1 MPGVRSGAEMTAA
14 LWQRPA
20 HELAHLIAR
29 KEVSPLELTRLVL
42 ERIDRLQP
50 GLNAFITVCDDA
62 ALAAARQAEQA
73 VMDGATLGALH
84 GVPYAVKDLVN
95 TAGVRTTFG
104 SLVYE
109 HNVPSED
116 AVAAARMK
124 AAGGILLGKT
134 TTPEFG
140 HKAMTDAPLF
150 GRSCNPWNVSRS
162 CGGSSGGAAAAV
174 AAGLGPIGIATDGG
188 GSTRIPAACCG
199 LVGLKQTLGTVPH
212 SQVQDAFGNYTY
224 VTPLSRTVMDTALQ
238 LTAMAGAHPSDP
250 WSIGL
255 APQDFVG
262 AARPEGDL
270 KGRRILWSATLGN
283 TVVARDVRAAFEAV
297 LNRLAGLGAE
307 LVELTE
313 PVPQME
319 PIWRVINH
327 ASWRARFGEM
337 IREQGTRMS
346 PSLLRQVEVGAQ
358 WSAVDYQRAMF
369 ERTALFRR
377 VQSWLAANDV
387 LVTPT
392 LARTALPIEQ
402 DLFEPIEI
410 DGMLVGELRS
420 NLFPY
425 TLPFNIT
432 GHPAMTV
439 PCGFGADDLPIGLQ
453 IVGRMHDEAMLLRIG
468 ALYEAVA
475 RWTERWPDL

>member
-1 MPGVRSGAEMTAA
+1 MATE

-20 HELAHLIAR
+20 HELAGLIAS
-29 KEVSPLELTRLVL
+29 KAVSPVELTKVVL

-50 GLNAFITVCDDA
+50 TLNAFITVCHDA
-62 ALAAARQAEQA
+62 ALAAARRAEQA
-73 VMDGATLGALH
+73 VMDGKPLGALH
-84 GVPYAVKDLVN
+84 GMPYAVKDLVN

-109 HNVPSED
+109 HNVPDED

-124 AAGGILLGKT
+124 AAGAILLGKT

-140 HKAMTDAPLF
+140 HKSLTDAPLF
-150 GRSCNPWNVSRS
+150 GRSCNPWDTSRT

-238 LTAMAGAHPSDP
+238 LAALAGAHPSDP
-250 WSIGL
+250 WSMGL
-255 APQDFVG
+255 APQDFVA
-262 AARPEGDL
+262 AARPAGDL
-270 KGRRILWSATLGN
+270 KGRRVLWSLTLGN
-283 TVVARDVRAAFEAV
+283 TVVAGDVRAAFESA
-297 LNRLAGLGAE
+297 LRRFADLGAE
-307 LVELTE
+307 LVELTAA
-313 PVPQME
+313 VPKME

-327 ASWRARFGEM
+327 ASWRARFGEL
-337 IREQGTRMS
+337 IRDHGARMS

-377 VQSWLAANDV
+377 VQGWLEKHDV
-387 LVTPT
+387 LITPT

-402 DLFEPIEI
+402 DPFEPIEI
-410 DGMLVGELRS
+410 DGSVVGELRS

-439 PCGFGADDLPIGLQ
+439 PCGFGADGLPIGLQ
-453 IVGRMHDEAMLLRIG
+453 IVGRLHDEPSVLRVG
-468 ALYEAVA
+468 ALYEA
-475 RWTERWPDL
+475 TERWVERWPAL

>member
-1 MPGVRSGAEMTAA
+1 MATE

-20 HELAHLIAR
+20 HELAGLIAS
-29 KEVSPLELTRLVL
+29 KAVSPVDLTKVVL

-50 GLNAFITVCDDA
+50 TLNAFITVCHDA
-62 ALAAARQAEQA
+62 ALDAARQAEQA
-73 VMDGATLGALH
+73 VMDGKPLGPLH

-104 SLVYE
+104 SLLYE
-109 HNVPSED
+109 HNVPDED

-140 HKAMTDAPLF
+140 HKSLTDAPLF
-150 GRSCNPWNVSRS
+150 GRSCNPWDLSRS

-238 LTAMAGAHPSDP
+238 LATMAGADPSDP

-255 APQDFVG
+255 APQDFVA
-262 AARPEGDL
+262 AARVEGDL
-270 KGRRILWSATLGN
+270 RGRRILWSLTLGN
-283 TVVARDVRAAFEAV
+283 ATVAHDVRAAFEAA
-297 LNRLAGLGAE
+297 LRRFEALGAE
-307 LVELTE
+307 LVELNE
-313 PVPQME
+313 AVPAME

-327 ASWRARFGEM
+327 ASWRARFGAL
-337 IREQGTRMS
+337 IRDHGARMS

-377 VQSWLAANDV
+377 VQGWLDENEV
-387 LVTPT
+387 LLTPT
-392 LARTALPIEQ
+392 LARTALPLEQ
-402 DLFEPIEI
+402 DPFEPIEI
-410 DGMLVGELRS
+410 DGTVVGELRS

-439 PCGFGADDLPIGLQ
+439 PCGFGADGLPIGLQ
-453 IVGRMHDEAMLLRIG
+453 IVGRLHDEPTVLRIA
-468 ALYEAVA
+468 ALYEAA
-475 RWTERWPDL
+475 EGWTKRWPEL

>member
-1 MPGVRSGAEMTAA
+1 MTDA

-20 HELAHLIAR
+20 HELARLIAS
-29 KEVSPLELTRLVL
+29 KAVSPLELTQTVL
-42 ERIDRLQP
+42 ARIDRLQP
-50 GLNAFITVCDDA
+50 TLNAFITVCHDE
-62 ALAAARQAEQA
+62 ALAAARRAEQA
-73 VMDGATLGALH
+73 VIDGAPLGPLH

-104 SLVYE
+104 SRVFE
-109 HNVPSED
+109 HHVPTQD

-124 AAGGILLGKT
+124 AAGGILIGKT

-140 HKAMTDAPLF
+140 HKALTDAPLF
-150 GRSCNPWNVSRS
+150 GRSCNPWDVSRT
-162 CGGSSGGAAAAV
+162 CGGSSGGASAAV

-238 LTAMAGAHPSDP
+238 LAVMAGAHSSDP

-255 APQDFVG
+255 AAQDFVA

-270 KGRRILWSATLGN
+270 KGRRVLWSLTLGN
-283 TVVARDVRAAFEAV
+283 TVVATRRARCVRGGARRFAE
-297 LNRLAGLGAE
+297 LGAE

-313 PVPQME
+313 ALPQME
-319 PIWRVINH
+319 PVWRVINH
-327 ASWRARFGEM
+327 ASWRARFGEL
-337 IREQGTRMS
+337 IRDARRAHVAVAAAPGRGGRAVERRGLPAGDVRAHGAVS
-346 PSLLRQVEVGAQ
+346 P
-358 WSAVDYQRAMF
+358 RAG
-369 ERTALFRR
+369 
-377 VQSWLAANDV
+377 LARESNDV

-402 DLFEPIEI
+402 DPFEPIEI
-410 DGMLVGELRS
+410 DGVEVGELRCE
-420 NLFPY
+420 P
-425 TLPFNIT
+425 LPVHAALQHHRPP
-432 GHPAMTV
+432 GDDRALRLRRRRPARR
-439 PCGFGADDLPIGLQ
+439 PADRRPAARRADGAARRCAVRGD
-453 IVGRMHDEAMLLRIG
+453 RAM
-468 ALYEAVA
+468 
-475 RWTERWPDL
+475 D

>member
-1 MPGVRSGAEMTAA
+1 MATE

-20 HELAHLIAR
+20 HELAGLIAS
-29 KEVSPLELTRLVL
+29 KAVSPVDLTKVVL

-50 GLNAFITVCDDA
+50 TLNAFITVCHDA
-62 ALAAARQAEQA
+62 ALDAARQAEQA
-73 VMDGATLGALH
+73 VMDGKPLGPLH

-104 SLVYE
+104 SLLYE
-109 HNVPSED
+109 HNVPDED

-140 HKAMTDAPLF
+140 HKSLTDAPLF
-150 GRSCNPWNVSRS
+150 GRSCNPWDLSRS

-238 LTAMAGAHPSDP
+238 LATMAGADPSDP

-255 APQDFVG
+255 APQDFVA
-262 AARPEGDL
+262 AARVEGDL
-270 KGRRILWSATLGN
+270 RGRRILWSLTLGN
-283 TVVARDVRAAFEAV
+283 ATVAHDVRAAFEAA
-297 LNRLAGLGAE
+297 LRRFEALGAE
-307 LVELTE
+307 LVELNE
-313 PVPQME
+313 AVPAME

-327 ASWRARFGEM
+327 ASWRARFGAL
-337 IREQGTRMS
+337 IRDHGARMS

-377 VQSWLAANDV
+377 VQGWLDENEV
-387 LVTPT
+387 LLTPT
-392 LARTALPIEQ
+392 LARTALPLEQ
-402 DLFEPIEI
+402 DPFEPIEI
-410 DGMLVGELRS
+410 DGTVVGELRS

-432 GHPAMTV
+432 GHPAMAV
-439 PCGFGADDLPIGLQ
+439 PCGFGRDGLPIGLQ
-453 IVGRMHDEAMLLRIG
+453 IVGRLHDEPTVLRIA
-468 ALYEAVA
+468 ALYEAA
-475 RWTERWPDL
+475 EGWTKRWPEL

>member
-1 MPGVRSGAEMTAA
+1 MSAA
-14 LWQRPA
+14 LWQQPA
-20 HELAHLIAR
+20 HALARLVATR
-29 KEVSPLELTRLVL
+29 QVSPVELTKGVL

-50 GLNAFITVCDDA
+50 TLNAFITVCHDA
-62 ALAAARQAEQA
+62 ALDAARRAEQA
-73 VMDGATLGALH
+73 VMDGERLGLLH

-109 HNVPSED
+109 HNVPDED

-140 HKAMTDAPLF
+140 HKSLTDAPLF
-150 GRSCNPWNVSRS
+150 GRSCNPWDRSRS

-174 AAGLGPIGIATDGG
+174 AAGLGPLGIATDGG

-238 LTAMAGAHPSDP
+238 LAAMAGADPSDP

-255 APQDFVG
+255 APQDFAA
-262 AARPEGDL
+262 AARAEGDL
-270 KGRRILWSATLGN
+270 EGRRILWSLTLGN
-283 TVVARDVRAAFEAV
+283 TAVARDVRTAFEAA
-297 LNRLAGLGAE
+297 LRRFAELGAE
-307 LVELTE
+307 LVELSE
-313 PVPQME
+313 AVPQME

-327 ASWRARFGEM
+327 ASWRARFGAL
-337 IREQGTRMS
+337 IRDHGARMS

-377 VQSWLAANDV
+377 VQGWLEKNDV
-387 LVTPT
+387 LLTPT
-392 LARTALPIEQ
+392 LARTALPVEQ
-402 DLFEPIEI
+402 DPFEPIEI
-410 DGMLVGELRS
+410 DGTVVGELRG

-439 PCGFGADDLPIGLQ
+439 PCGFGADGLPIGLQ
-453 IVGRMHDEAMLLRIG
+453 IVGRLHDEPTLLRIG
-468 ALYEAVA
+468 ALYEASEG
-475 RWTERWPDL
+475 WTERWPEL

>member
-1 MPGVRSGAEMTAA
+1 MTPE
-14 LWQRPA
+14 LWRLPA
-20 HELAHLIAR
+20 HGLARLIAT
-29 KEVSPLELTRLVL
+29 KEISPLELTRAIL
-42 ERIDRLQP
+42 ERVDRLQP
-50 GLNAFITVCDDA
+50 TLNAFITVCHDA
-62 ALAAARQAEQA
+62 ALAAARRAEQA
-73 VMDGATLGALH
+73 VMDGERLGPLH

-109 HNVPSED
+109 HNVPAED
-116 AVAAARMK
+116 AVAAARMR
-124 AAGGILLGKT
+124 AAGGILVGKT

-140 HKAMTDAPLF
+140 HKSLTDAPLF
-150 GRSCNPWNVSRS
+150 GRSCNPWDVSRT

-174 AAGLGPIGIATDGG
+174 ASGLGPIGIATDGG

-224 VTPLSRTVMDTALQ
+224 VTPLSRTVLDTALQ
-238 LTAMAGAHPSDP
+238 LQAMAGAHASDP

-255 APQDFVG
+255 AGQDFVA
-262 AARPEGDL
+262 AARAEGDL
-270 KGRRILWSATLGN
+270 KGRRILWSLTLGN
-283 TVVARDVRAAFEAV
+283 TVVARDVRAAFERALRRFV
-297 LNRLAGLGAE
+297 ELGAE
-307 LVELTE
+307 LVELTD
-313 PVPQME
+313 PVPKME

-327 ASWRARFGEM
+327 ASWRARFSEL
-337 IREQGTRMS
+337 IRDHGARMS

-369 ERTALFRR
+369 ERTTVFRR
-377 VQSWLAANDV
+377 VQGWLEPNDV

-392 LARTALPIEQ
+392 LARTALAVDQ
-402 DLFEPIEI
+402 DPFEPIEI
-410 DGMLVGELRS
+410 DGEAVGELRS

-439 PCGFGADDLPIGLQ
+439 PCGFGADGLPVGLQ
-453 IVGRMHDEAMLLRIG
+453 IVGRMHDEPTVLRVG
-468 ALYEAVA
+468 ALYEATE

>member
-1 MPGVRSGAEMTAA
+1 MTAA

-20 HELAHLIAR
+20 HELARLVAT
-29 KEVSPLELTRLVL
+29 KKVSPLELTKLML

-50 GLNAFITVCDDA
+50 TLNAFITVCHDA
-62 ALAAARQAEQA
+62 ALATARQAEQA
-73 VMDGATLGALH
+73 VMDGEALGALH

-109 HNVPSED
+109 HNVPEED

-140 HKAMTDAPLF
+140 HKSLTDAPLF
-150 GRSCNPWNVSRS
+150 GRSCNPWDLSRT

-224 VTPLSRTVMDTALQ
+224 VTPLSRTVLDTALQ
-238 LTAMAGAHPSDP
+238 LAVLAGAHPSDP

-255 APQDFVG
+255 APQDFVA

-270 KGRRILWSATLGN
+270 KGRRVLWSLTLGN
-283 TVVARDVRAAFEAV
+283 PVVARDVRAAFEAA
-297 LNRLAGLGAE
+297 LRRFAELGAE

-313 PVPQME
+313 TVPKME

-327 ASWRARFGEM
+327 ASWRARFGEL
-337 IREQGTRMS
+337 IRDHGARMS

-377 VQSWLAANDV
+377 VQGWLERNDV

-402 DLFEPIEI
+402 DPFEPIEI
-410 DGMLVGELRS
+410 DGAVVGELRG

-439 PCGFGADDLPIGLQ
+439 PCGFGADGLPVGLQ
-453 IVGRMHDEAMLLRIG
+453 IVGRLHDEPSVLRVG
-468 ALYEAVA
+468 ALYEA
-475 RWTERWPDL
+475 TERWIERWPAL

>member
-1 MPGVRSGAEMTAA
+1 MASE
-14 LWQRPA
+14 LWQCPA
-20 HELAHLIAR
+20 HELAR
-29 KEVSPLELTRLVL
+29 RVSTKEISPLELTRAILG
-42 ERIDRLQP
+42 RIDRLQP
-50 GLNAFITVCDDA
+50 TLNAFITVCHDS
-62 ALAAARQAEQA
+62 ALAAARQAERA
-73 VMDGATLGALH
+73 VMGGERLGPLH

-109 HNVPSED
+109 NNVPAED

-124 AAGGILLGKT
+124 TAGGILLGKT

-140 HKAMTDAPLF
+140 HKSLTDAPLF
-150 GRSCNPWNVSRS
+150 GRSCNPWDLSRT

-238 LTAMAGAHPSDP
+238 LAAMAGAHPSDP

-255 APQDFVG
+255 VPQDFNA
-262 AARPEGDL
+262 AARAEGDL
-270 KGRRILWSATLGN
+270 KGRRILWSLTLGN
-283 TVVARDVRAAFEAV
+283 TVVAGDVRAAFEEALRRFV
-297 LNRLAGLGAE
+297 ELGAE

-313 PVPQME
+313 PVPTME

-327 ASWRARFGEM
+327 ASWRARFGAL
-337 IREQGTRMS
+337 IRDHGARMS

-369 ERTALFRR
+369 DRTAVFRR
-377 VQSWLAANDV
+377 VQGWLEQNDV

-392 LARTALPIEQ
+392 LARTALPVDQ
-402 DLFEPIEI
+402 DPFEPIEI
-410 DGMLVGELRS
+410 DGTVVGELRG

-432 GHPAMTV
+432 GHPAMSL
-439 PCGFGADDLPIGLQ
+439 PCGFGADGLPIGLQ
-453 IVGRMHDEAMLLRIG
+453 IVGRMHDEPTVLRVG
-468 ALYEAVA
+468 ALYEATE

>member
-1 MPGVRSGAEMTAA
+1 MTTG

-20 HELAHLIAR
+20 QELAHLIAT
-29 KEVSPLELTRLVL
+29 KQVSPLELTKIIL
-42 ERIDRLQP
+42 ERVDLLQP
-50 GLNAFITVCDDA
+50 ALNPFITVCHDT
-62 ALAAARQAEQA
+62 ALAAAREAEQR
-73 VMDGATLGALH
+73 VLRGEPLGPLH

-104 SLVYE
+104 SLLYE
-109 HNVPSED
+109 HNVPTED
-116 AVAAARMK
+116 AAAAARMK
-124 AAGGILLGKT
+124 AAGGILIGKT

-140 HKAMTDAPLF
+140 HKSLTDAPLF
-150 GRSCNPWNVSRS
+150 GRSCNPWDVSRT

-238 LTAMAGAHPSDP
+238 LSAMAGAHPSDP

-255 APQDFVG
+255 ARQDFVA
-262 AARPEGDL
+262 AARAEGDL
-270 KGRRILWSATLGN
+270 KSRRILWSLTLGN
-283 TVVARDVRAAFEAV
+283 TVVARDVRTAFEAA
-297 LNRLAGLGAE
+297 LRRFAELGAT

-313 PVPQME
+313 PVPKME

-327 ASWRARFGEM
+327 ASWRARFSEL
-337 IREQGTRMS
+337 IRDHGARMS
-346 PSLLRQVEVGAQ
+346 PSLLRQVEIGAQ

-369 ERTALFRR
+369 ERTVVFRR
-377 VQSWLAANDV
+377 VQGWLGENDV

-402 DLFEPIEI
+402 EPFEPIEI
-410 DGMLVGELRS
+410 DGAVIGELRS

-439 PCGFGADDLPIGLQ
+439 PCGFGADGLPIGVQ
-453 IVGRMHDEAMLLRIG
+453 IVGRLHDEPTVLRVG
-468 ALYEAVA
+468 ALYEA
-475 RWTERWPDL
+475 TESWVGRWPKL

>member
-1 MPGVRSGAEMTAA
+1 MAAA
-14 LWQRPA
+14 LWQQPA
-20 HELAHLIAR
+20 HALARLIAC
-29 KEVSPLELTRLVL
+29 KEVSPLELTKLVL

-50 GLNAFITVCDDA
+50 SLNAFITVCHDA

-104 SLVYE
+104 SLIYE
-109 HNVPSED
+109 HNVPTED

-140 HKAMTDAPLF
+140 HKSLTDAPLF
-150 GRSCNPWNVSRS
+150 GRSCNPWDTART

-262 AARPEGDL
+262 AARP
-270 KGRRILWSATLGN
+270 
-283 TVVARDVRAAFEAV
+283 
-297 LNRLAGLGAE
+297 RLA
-307 LVELTE
+307 T
-313 PVPQME
+313 
-319 PIWRVINH
+319 R
-327 ASWRARFGEM
+327 SWRATCAPRSRPRS
-337 IREQGTRMS
+337 IAS
-346 PSLLRQVEVGAQ
+346 PG
-358 WSAVDYQRAMF
+358 SAP
-369 ERTALFRR
+369 
-377 VQSWLAANDV
+377 S
-387 LVTPT
+387 
-392 LARTALPIEQ
+392 
-402 DLFEPIEI
+402 
-410 DGMLVGELRS
+410 S
-420 NLFPY
+420 SS
-425 TLPFNIT
+425 
-432 GHPAMTV
+432 
-439 PCGFGADDLPIGLQ
+439 
-453 IVGRMHDEAMLLRIG
+453 
-468 ALYEAVA
+468 
-475 RWTERWPDL
+475 

>member
-1 MPGVRSGAEMTAA
+1 MATE

-20 HELAHLIAR
+20 HELAGLIAS
-29 KEVSPLELTRLVL
+29 KAVSPVDLTKVVL

-50 GLNAFITVCDDA
+50 TLNAFITVCHDA
-62 ALAAARQAEQA
+62 ALDAARQAEQA
-73 VMDGATLGALH
+73 VMDGKPLGPLH

-104 SLVYE
+104 SLLYE
-109 HNVPSED
+109 HNVPDED

-140 HKAMTDAPLF
+140 HKSLTDAPLF
-150 GRSCNPWNVSRS
+150 GRSCNPWDLSRS

-238 LTAMAGAHPSDP
+238 LATMAGADPSDP

-255 APQDFVG
+255 APQDFVA
-262 AARPEGDL
+262 AARVEGDL
-270 KGRRILWSATLGN
+270 RGRRILWSLTLGN
-283 TVVARDVRAAFEAV
+283 ATVAHDVRAAFEAA
-297 LNRLAGLGAE
+297 LRRFEALGAE
-307 LVELTE
+307 LVELNE
-313 PVPQME
+313 AVPAME

-327 ASWRARFGEM
+327 ASWRARFGAL
-337 IREQGTRMS
+337 IRDHGARMS

-377 VQSWLAANDV
+377 VQGWLDENEV
-387 LVTPT
+387 LLTPT
-392 LARTALPIEQ
+392 LARTALPLEQ
-402 DLFEPIEI
+402 DPFEPIEI
-410 DGMLVGELRS
+410 DGTVVGELRS

-439 PCGFGADDLPIGLQ
+439 PCGFGRDGLPIGLQ
-453 IVGRMHDEAMLLRIG
+453 IVGRLHDEPTVLRIA
-468 ALYEAVA
+468 ALYEAA
-475 RWTERWPDL
+475 EGWTKRWPEL

>member
-1 MPGVRSGAEMTAA
+1 MTVA
-14 LWQRPA
+14 LWQQPA
-20 HELAHLIAR
+20 HALARLIAR
-29 KEVSPLELTRLVL
+29 KEVSPVELTRAVL

-50 GLNAFITVCDDA
+50 TLNAFITVCHEPALDA
-62 ALAAARQAEQA
+62 ARRAEQA
-73 VMDGATLGALH
+73 VTDGAALGPLH

-104 SLVYE
+104 SLLYE
-109 HNVPSED
+109 HNVPEAD

-140 HKAMTDAPLF
+140 HKSLTDAPLF
-150 GRSCNPWNVSRS
+150 GRSCNPWDVSRS

-224 VTPLSRTVMDTALQ
+224 VTPLSRTVMDSALQ
-238 LTAMAGAHPSDP
+238 LAAMAGAHPSDP

-255 APQDFVG
+255 ASQDFVS
-262 AARPEGDL
+262 AARAEGDL
-270 KGRRILWSATLGN
+270 KGRRILWSLTLGN
-283 TVVARDVRAAFEAV
+283 AVVARDVRAAFEAA
-297 LNRLAGLGAE
+297 LRRFAELGAE
-307 LVELTE
+307 LVELAE
-313 PVPQME
+313 PVPKME

-327 ASWRARFGEM
+327 ASWRARFGEL
-337 IREQGTRMS
+337 IRDHGARMS
-346 PSLLRQVEVGAQ
+346 PSLMRQVEVGAQ

-369 ERTALFRR
+369 ERTVLFRR
-377 VQSWLAANDV
+377 VQRWLEKNDV

-392 LARTALPIEQ
+392 LARTALPLEQ
-402 DLFEPIEI
+402 DPFEPIEI
-410 DGMLVGELRS
+410 DGAVVGELRS

-432 GHPAMTV
+432 GHPAMSV
-439 PCGFGADDLPIGLQ
+439 PCGFGTDGLPVGLQ
-453 IVGRMHDEAMLLRIG
+453 IVGRLHDEPTVLRVG
-468 ALYEAVA
+468 ALYEA
-475 RWTERWPDL
+475 TERWRERWPAL

>member
-1 MPGVRSGAEMTAA
+1 MTAA

-20 HELAHLIAR
+20 HELARLVAT
-29 KEVSPLELTRLVL
+29 KEVSPIELTQAVL

-50 GLNAFITVCDDA
+50 TLNAFITVCHEG

-73 VMDGATLGALH
+73 VMDGAPLGLLH

-109 HNVPSED
+109 HNVPAED

-140 HKAMTDAPLF
+140 HKALTDAPLF
-150 GRSCNPWNVSRS
+150 GRSGNPWDLSRS
-162 CGGSSGGAAAAV
+162 CGGSSGGASAAV

-255 APQDFVG
+255 AAQDFVT
-262 AARPEGDL
+262 AARPESDL
-270 KGRRILWSATLGN
+270 KGRRILWSLTLGN
-283 TVVARDVRAAFEAV
+283 TVVARDVRAAFEAA
-297 LNRLAGLGAE
+297 LGRFAELGAE

-313 PVPQME
+313 AVPKME

-327 ASWRARFGEM
+327 ASWRARFGEL
-337 IREQGTRMS
+337 IRDHGARMS
-346 PSLLRQVEVGAQ
+346 PSLLRQLEVGAQ

-377 VQSWLAANDV
+377 VQGWFEANDV

-392 LARTALPIEQ
+392 LARTALAIDQ

-410 DGMLVGELRS
+410 DGVAVGELRS
-420 NLFPY
+420 KLFPY

-439 PCGFGADDLPIGLQ
+439 PCGFGTDGLPIGLQ
-453 IVGRMHDEAMLLRIG
+453 IVGRLHDEAMLLRVG
-468 ALYEAVA
+468 ALYEASERWTA
-475 RWTERWPDL
+475 RWPAL

>member
-1 MPGVRSGAEMTAA
+1 MSAA
-14 LWQRPA
+14 MWQRPA
-20 HELAHLIAR
+20 HELARLIAA
-29 KEVSPLELTRLVL
+29 KQVSPLELTKGVL

-50 GLNAFITVCDDA
+50 TLNAFITVCHDA

-73 VMDGATLGALH
+73 VMNGAALGLLH

-109 HNVPSED
+109 HNVPAED

-140 HKAMTDAPLF
+140 HKALTDAPLF
-150 GRSCNPWNVSRS
+150 GRSCNPWDLSRT
-162 CGGSSGGAAAAV
+162 CGGSSGGASAAV
-174 AAGLGPIGIATDGG
+174 AAGLGPVGIATDGG

-238 LTAMAGAHPSDP
+238 LTAMAGAHASDP

-255 APQDFVG
+255 AAQDFVA
-262 AARPEGDL
+262 AARPQGDL
-270 KGRRILWSATLGN
+270 KGRRILWSLTLGN
-283 TVVARDVRAAFEAV
+283 TVVAREVRAAFEVA
-297 LNRLAGLGAE
+297 LGRFAELGAE

-313 PVPQME
+313 AVPKME

-327 ASWRARFGEM
+327 ASWRARFGDM
-337 IREQGTRMS
+337 IREHGPRMS
-346 PSLLRQVEVGAQ
+346 PSLLRQLEVGAQ

-369 ERTALFRR
+369 ERTMLFRR
-377 VQSWLAANDV
+377 VQGWLEANDV

-392 LARTALPIEQ
+392 LARTALSIDQ

-410 DGMLVGELRS
+410 DGESVGELRG

-439 PCGFGADDLPIGLQ
+439 PCGFGSDGLPIGLQ
-453 IVGRMHDEAMLLRIG
+453 IVGRLHDEPTVLRVG
-468 ALYEAVA
+468 ALYEASERWIA
-475 RWTERWPDL
+475 RWPAL

>member
-1 MPGVRSGAEMTAA
+1 MSDA
-14 LWQRPA
+14 LWRRSA
-20 HELAHLIAR
+20 HDLARLIAT
-29 KEVSPLELTRLVL
+29 KAVSPLEVTQTAL
-42 ERIDRLQP
+42 ERVDRLQP
-50 GLNAFITVCDDA
+50 TLNAFITVCHDA
-62 ALAAARQAEQA
+62 ALAAARRAEQA
-73 VMDGATLGALH
+73 VIDGAPLGPLH

-104 SLVYE
+104 SRVFE
-109 HNVPSED
+109 HNVPTED
-116 AVAAARMK
+116 AVAAARLK
-124 AAGGILLGKT
+124 AAGGILIGKT

-140 HKAMTDAPLF
+140 HKALTDAPLF
-150 GRSCNPWNVSRS
+150 GRSCNPWDVSRT
-162 CGGSSGGAAAAV
+162 CGGSSGGASAAV

-238 LTAMAGAHPSDP
+238 LSTMAGAHPSDP

-255 APQDFVG
+255 AAQDFIA

-270 KGRRILWSATLGN
+270 KGRRLLWSLTLGN
-283 TVVARDVRAAFEAV
+283 TVVAKDVRVAFEAA
-297 LNRLAGLGAE
+297 LARFAGLGAE
-307 LVELTE
+307 LIELKE
-313 PVPQME
+313 ALPQME
-319 PIWRVINH
+319 PVWRVINH
-327 ASWRARFGEM
+327 ASWRARFGDM
-337 IREQGTRMS
+337 IRAHGARMS

-358 WSAVDYQRAMF
+358 WSAEDYQRAMF
-369 ERTALFRR
+369 ERTTLFRR
-377 VQSWLAANDV
+377 VQGWLESNDV

-392 LARTALPIEQ
+392 LARTALPIGQ

-410 DGMLVGELRS
+410 DGVEVGELRA

-432 GHPAMTV
+432 GHPAMTL
-439 PCGFGADDLPIGLQ
+439 PCGFGADGLPVGLQ
-453 IVGRMHDEAMLLRIG
+453 IVGRLHDEPTVLRIG
-468 ALYEAVA
+468 ALYEAA
-475 RWTERWPDL
+475 ERWTECWPDLT

>member
-1 MPGVRSGAEMTAA
+1 MTPELWRLPAQA
-14 LWQRPA
+14 LAR
-20 HELAHLIAR
+20 LIAR
-29 KEVSPLELTRLVL
+29 KEVSPLELTRAIL

-50 GLNAFITVCDDA
+50 TLNAFITVCHDS
-62 ALAAARQAEQA
+62 ALAAARQAERA
-73 VMDGATLGALH
+73 VMGGERLGPLH

-109 HNVPSED
+109 NNVPAED

-124 AAGGILLGKT
+124 TAGGILLGKT

-140 HKAMTDAPLF
+140 HKSLTDAPLF
-150 GRSCNPWNVSRS
+150 GRSCNPWDLSRT

-238 LTAMAGAHPSDP
+238 LAAMAGAHPSDP

-255 APQDFVG
+255 LPQDFIA
-262 AARPEGDL
+262 AARAEGDL
-270 KGRRILWSATLGN
+270 KGRRILWSLTLGN
-283 TVVARDVRAAFEAV
+283 TVVAGDVRAAFEAALRRFV
-297 LNRLAGLGAE
+297 ELGAE

-313 PVPQME
+313 PVPTME

-327 ASWRARFGEM
+327 ASWRARFGAL
-337 IREQGTRMS
+337 IRDHGARMS

-369 ERTALFRR
+369 DRTAVFRR
-377 VQSWLAANDV
+377 VQGWLEQNDV

-392 LARTALPIEQ
+392 LARTALPVDQ
-402 DLFEPIEI
+402 DPFEPIEI
-410 DGMLVGELRS
+410 DGTVVGELRG

-432 GHPAMTV
+432 GHPAMSL
-439 PCGFGADDLPIGLQ
+439 PCGFGADGLPIGLQ
-453 IVGRMHDEAMLLRIG
+453 IVGRMHDEPTVLRVG
-468 ALYEAVA
+468 ALYEATE

>member
-1 MPGVRSGAEMTAA
+1 MTPEPWR
-14 LWQRPA
+14 LPA
-20 HELAHLIAR
+20 HALARLIAT
-29 KEVSPLELTRLVL
+29 KEISPLELTRTIL

-50 GLNAFITVCDDA
+50 TLNAFITVCHDS
-62 ALAAARQAEQA
+62 ALAAARKAEQA
-73 VMDGATLGALH
+73 VMDGERLGPLH

-109 HNVPSED
+109 HNVPAED
-116 AVAAARMK
+116 AVAAARMR
-124 AAGGILLGKT
+124 AAGGILVGKT

-140 HKAMTDAPLF
+140 HKSLTDAPLF
-150 GRSCNPWNVSRS
+150 GRSCNPWDISRT

-174 AAGLGPIGIATDGG
+174 ASGLGPIGIATDGG

-238 LTAMAGAHPSDP
+238 LAAMAGGHPSDP

-255 APQDFVG
+255 MPQDFVA

-270 KGRRILWSATLGN
+270 KGRRILWSLTLGN
-283 TVVARDVRAAFEAV
+283 TVVARDVRASFEAA
-297 LNRLAGLGAE
+297 LRRFAELGAE

-313 PVPQME
+313 PVPKME

-327 ASWRARFGEM
+327 ASWRARFGAL
-337 IREQGTRMS
+337 IRDHGARMS

-369 ERTALFRR
+369 ERTAVFRR
-377 VQSWLAANDV
+377 VQGWLEPNDV

-392 LARTALPIEQ
+392 LARTALPVDQ
-402 DLFEPIEI
+402 DPFDPIEI
-410 DGMLVGELRS
+410 DGEVVGELRS

-432 GHPAMTV
+432 GHPAMSL
-439 PCGFGADDLPIGLQ
+439 PCGFGADGLPIGLQ
-453 IVGRMHDEAMLLRIG
+453 IVGRMHDEPTLLRVG
-468 ALYEAVA
+468 ALYEATE

>member
-1 MPGVRSGAEMTAA
+1 MTDA

-20 HELAHLIAR
+20 HDIARLVAR
-29 KEVSPLELTRLVL
+29 KEVSPVALTKTVL
-42 ERIDRLQP
+42 ERIDQLQP
-50 GLNAFITVCDDA
+50 TLNAFITVCHEQ
-62 ALAAARQAEQA
+62 ALASARQAEQA
-73 VMDGATLGALH
+73 VMDGAALGPLH

-109 HNVPSED
+109 RNVPAED

-140 HKAMTDAPLF
+140 HKALTDAPLF
-150 GRSCNPWNVSRS
+150 GRSCNPWDLSRS
-162 CGGSSGGAAAAV
+162 CGGSSGGASAAV

-238 LTAMAGAHPSDP
+238 LTAMAGAHASDP

-255 APQDFVG
+255 APQDFVA

-270 KGRRILWSATLGN
+270 KGRRILWSLTLGN
-283 TVVARDVRAAFEAV
+283 TVVAKDVRAAFEAALV
-297 LNRLAGLGAE
+297 RLAELGAE

-313 PVPQME
+313 AVPKME

-327 ASWRARFGEM
+327 ASWRARFGEL
-337 IREQGTRMS
+337 IRDQGARMS

-377 VQSWLAANDV
+377 VQGWLEANDV

-392 LARTALPIEQ
+392 LARTALAIDQ
-402 DLFEPIEI
+402 DLFAPIEI
-410 DGMLVGELRS
+410 DGVVVGELRS

-439 PCGFGADDLPIGLQ
+439 PCGFGTDGLPIGLQ
-453 IVGRMHDEAMLLRIG
+453 IVGGLHDEAMLLRVG
-468 ALYEAVA
+468 ALYEASERWTA
-475 RWTERWPDL
+475 RWPAL

>member
-1 MPGVRSGAEMTAA
+1 MTTD
-14 LWQRPA
+14 LWKRPA
-20 HELAHLIAR
+20 HELARLVAA
-29 KEVSPLELTRLVL
+29 KQVSPVELTKAVL

-50 GLNAFITVCDDA
+50 TLNAFITVCHDT
-62 ALAAARQAEQA
+62 ALAAARQAEER
-73 VMDGATLGALH
+73 VMDGAPLGVLH

-109 HNVPSED
+109 HNVPAED

-140 HKAMTDAPLF
+140 HKALTDAPLF
-150 GRSCNPWNVSRS
+150 GRSGNPWDLSRT
-162 CGGSSGGAAAAV
+162 CGGSSGGASAAV

-238 LTAMAGAHPSDP
+238 LTAMAGAHASDP

-255 APQDFVG
+255 RQQDFVA
-262 AARPEGDL
+262 AARPVGDL
-270 KGRRILWSATLGN
+270 KGRRILWSPTLGN
-283 TVVARDVRAAFEAV
+283 TVVARDVRAAFEAA
-297 LNRLAGLGAE
+297 LRRLAELGAE

-313 PVPQME
+313 AVPKME

-327 ASWRARFGEM
+327 ASWRARFGDM
-337 IREQGTRMS
+337 IREHGPRMS

-377 VQSWLAANDV
+377 LQGWLEANDV

-392 LARTALPIEQ
+392 LARTALSIDQ

-410 DGMLVGELRS
+410 DGATVGELRS

-439 PCGFGADDLPIGLQ
+439 PCGFGADGLPIGLQ
-453 IVGRMHDEAMLLRIG
+453 IVGRLHDEATLLQVG
-468 ALYEAVA
+468 ALYEASE
-475 RWTERWPDL
+475 RWTERWPAL

>member
-1 MPGVRSGAEMTAA
+1 MTAA

-20 HELAHLIAR
+20 HELARLVAT
-29 KEVSPLELTRLVL
+29 KEVSPLELTKSVL

-50 GLNAFITVCDDA
+50 TLNAFITVCHEG

-73 VMDGATLGALH
+73 VINGAALGPLH

-109 HNVPSED
+109 HNVPAED

-140 HKAMTDAPLF
+140 HKALTDAPLF
-150 GRSCNPWNVSRS
+150 GRSCNPWDVSRT
-162 CGGSSGGAAAAV
+162 CGGSSGGASAAV

-238 LTAMAGAHPSDP
+238 LTAMAGAHSSDP

-255 APQDFVG
+255 APQDFLA

-270 KGRRILWSATLGN
+270 KGRRILWSLTLGN
-283 TVVARDVRAAFEAV
+283 TVVARDVRAAFEAA
-297 LNRLAGLGAE
+297 LGRFAELGAE

-313 PVPQME
+313 AVPKME

-327 ASWRARFGEM
+327 ASWRARFGEL
-337 IREQGTRMS
+337 IREHGARMS

-377 VQSWLAANDV
+377 VQGWLEANDA

-392 LARTALPIEQ
+392 LARTALAIDQ

-410 DGMLVGELRS
+410 DGVAVGELRS

-439 PCGFGADDLPIGLQ
+439 PCGFGTDGLPIGLQ
-453 IVGRMHDEAMLLRIG
+453 IVGRLHDEATLLRVG
-468 ALYEAVA
+468 ALYEASERWTA
-475 RWTERWPDL
+475 RWPAL

>member
-1 MPGVRSGAEMTAA
+1 MATE

-20 HELAHLIAR
+20 HELAR
-29 KEVSPLELTRLVL
+29 RVSTKEISPLELTRAVL

-50 GLNAFITVCDDA
+50 TLNAFITVCHDS
-62 ALAAARQAEQA
+62 ALAAARQAERA
-73 VMDGATLGALH
+73 VMGGERLGPLH

-109 HNVPSED
+109 NNVPTED

-124 AAGGILLGKT
+124 TAGGILLGKT

-140 HKAMTDAPLF
+140 HKSLTDAPLF
-150 GRSCNPWNVSRS
+150 GRSCNPWDLSRT

-224 VTPLSRTVMDTALQ
+224 VTPLSRTVMDSALQ
-238 LTAMAGAHPSDP
+238 LATMAGTHPSDP

-255 APQDFVG
+255 VPQDFIA
-262 AARPEGDL
+262 AARAEGDL
-270 KGRRILWSATLGN
+270 KGRRILWSLTLGN
-283 TVVARDVRAAFEAV
+283 TVVAGDVRAAFEEALRRFV
-297 LNRLAGLGAE
+297 ELGAE

-313 PVPQME
+313 PVPKME

-327 ASWRARFGEM
+327 ASWRARFGAL
-337 IREQGTRMS
+337 IRDHGARMS

-369 ERTALFRR
+369 DRTAVFRQ
-377 VQSWLAANDV
+377 VQSWLEQNDV

-392 LARTALPIEQ
+392 LARTALPVDQ
-402 DLFEPIEI
+402 DPFEPIEI
-410 DGMLVGELRS
+410 DGTVVGELRG

-432 GHPAMTV
+432 GHPAMSL
-439 PCGFGADDLPIGLQ
+439 PCGFGADGLPIGLQ
-453 IVGRMHDEAMLLRIG
+453 IVGRLHDEPTVLRVG
-468 ALYEAVA
+468 ALYEAA
-475 RWTERWPDL
+475 ECWTERWPDL

>member
-1 MPGVRSGAEMTAA
+1 MATE

-20 HELAHLIAR
+20 HELVGLIAC
-29 KEVSPLELTRLVL
+29 KAVSPVELTKVVL

-50 GLNAFITVCDDA
+50 TLNAFITVCHDA
-62 ALAAARQAEQA
+62 ALAAARRAEQT
-73 VMDGATLGALH
+73 VMDGEPLGALH
-84 GVPYAVKDLVN
+84 GMPYAVKDLVN

-109 HNVPSED
+109 HNVPDED

-124 AAGGILLGKT
+124 AAGAILLGKT

-140 HKAMTDAPLF
+140 HKSLTDAPLF
-150 GRSCNPWNVSRS
+150 GRSCNPWDTSRT

-238 LTAMAGAHPSDP
+238 LAALAGAHPSDP

-255 APQDFVG
+255 APQDFVA

-270 KGRRILWSATLGN
+270 KGRRVLWSLTLGN
-283 TVVARDVRAAFEAV
+283 TVVAGDVRAAFESA
-297 LNRLAGLGAE
+297 LRRFADLGAE
-307 LVELTE
+307 LVELTAA
-313 PVPQME
+313 VPKME

-327 ASWRARFGEM
+327 ASWRARFGKL
-337 IREQGTRMS
+337 IRDHGARMS

-377 VQSWLAANDV
+377 VQGWLEKHDV
-387 LVTPT
+387 LITPT

-402 DLFEPIEI
+402 DPFEPIEI
-410 DGMLVGELRS
+410 DGSVVGELRS

-439 PCGFGADDLPIGLQ
+439 PCGFGADGLPIGLQ
-453 IVGRMHDEAMLLRIG
+453 IVGRLHDEPSVLRVG
-468 ALYEAVA
+468 ALYEA
-475 RWTERWPDL
+475 TERWVERWPAL

>member
-1 MPGVRSGAEMTAA
+1 MSPA
-14 LWQRPA
+14 LWQQPA
-20 HELAHLIAR
+20 HTLARLIAR
-29 KEVSPLELTRLVL
+29 KDVSPVELTTLVL
-42 ERIDRLQP
+42 ERIDRLQLT
-50 GLNAFITVCDDA
+50 LNAFITVCHDS
-62 ALAAARQAEQA
+62 ALAAARRAEQA
-73 VMDGATLGALH
+73 VMDGKRLGALH

-95 TAGVRTTFG
+95 TEGVRTTFG

-109 HNVPSED
+109 NNVPAED

-124 AAGGILLGKT
+124 SAGGILIGKT

-140 HKAMTDAPLF
+140 HKSLTDAPLF
-150 GRSCNPWNVSRS
+150 GRSCNPWNTART

-174 AAGLGPIGIATDGG
+174 ASGLGPIGIATDGG

-199 LVGLKQTLGTVPH
+199 LVGLKQTLGTIPH

-238 LTAMAGAHPSDP
+238 LGAMAGPHPSDP

-255 APQDFVG
+255 IPQDFVA
-262 AARPEGDL
+262 AARPQGDL
-270 KGRRILWSATLGN
+270 KGRRILWSLTLGN
-283 TVVARDVRAAFEAV
+283 TVVARDVRTAFEAA
-297 LNRLAGLGAE
+297 LTRFAELGAE

-313 PVPQME
+313 SVPKME

-327 ASWRARFGEM
+327 ASWRARFGAL
-337 IREQGTRMS
+337 IRDHGERMS

-369 ERTALFRR
+369 ERTAVFRR
-377 VQSWLAANDV
+377 VQGWLEQNDV

-392 LARTALPIEQ
+392 LARTALPVDQ
-402 DLFEPIEI
+402 DPFESISI
-410 DGMLVGELRS
+410 DGVVVGELRG

-439 PCGFGADDLPIGLQ
+439 PCGFGADGLPIGLQ
-453 IVGRMHDEAMLLRIG
+453 IVGRLHDEPTVLRVG
-468 ALYEAVA
+468 ALYEAA
-475 RWTERWPDL
+475 ERWTERWPDL

>member
-1 MPGVRSGAEMTAA
+1 MATE

-20 HELAHLIAR
+20 HELAGLIAS
-29 KEVSPLELTRLVL
+29 KAVSPVELTTVVL

-50 GLNAFITVCDDA
+50 RLNAFITVCHDA
-62 ALAAARQAEQA
+62 ALGAARQAEQA
-73 VMDGATLGALH
+73 VMDGAALGPLH
-84 GVPYAVKDLVN
+84 GVPFAVKDLVN

-109 HNVPSED
+109 HNVPAED

-140 HKAMTDAPLF
+140 HKALTDAPLF
-150 GRSCNPWNVSRS
+150 GRSCNPWNVART
-162 CGGSSGGAAAAV
+162 CGGSSGGASAAV
-174 AAGLGPIGIATDGG
+174 AAGLGPLGIATDGG

-224 VTPLSRTVMDTALQ
+224 VTPLSRTVLDTALQ
-238 LTAMAGAHPSDP
+238 LSAMAGAHPSDP

-255 APQDFVG
+255 APQDFVA

-270 KGRRILWSATLGN
+270 KGRRILWSLTLGN
-283 TVVARDVRAAFEAV
+283 TVVARDVRAAFEAA
-297 LNRLAGLGAE
+297 LHRFAELGAE

-313 PVPQME
+313 AVPKME

-327 ASWRARFGEM
+327 ASWRARFGDM
-337 IREQGTRMS
+337 IRDHGARMS

-377 VQSWLAANDV
+377 VQGWLEANDV

-410 DGMLVGELRS
+410 DGEVVGELRS

-439 PCGFGADDLPIGLQ
+439 PCGFGADGLPIGLQ
-453 IVGRMHDEAMLLRIG
+453 LVGRLHDEPTLLRVG
-468 ALYEAVA
+468 ALYEAA
-475 RWTERWPDL
+475 ERWAEAWPDL

>member
-1 MPGVRSGAEMTAA
+1 MTDA

-20 HELAHLIAR
+20 HDIARLVAR
-29 KEVSPLELTRLVL
+29 KEVSPVALTKTVL
-42 ERIDRLQP
+42 ERIDQLQP
-50 GLNAFITVCDDA
+50 TLNAFITVCHEQ
-62 ALAAARQAEQA
+62 ALASARQAEQA
-73 VMDGATLGALH
+73 VMDGAALGPLH

-109 HNVPSED
+109 RNVPAED

-140 HKAMTDAPLF
+140 HKALTDAPLF
-150 GRSCNPWNVSRS
+150 GRSCNPWDLSRS
-162 CGGSSGGAAAAV
+162 CGGSSGGASAAV

-238 LTAMAGAHPSDP
+238 LTAMAGAHASDP

-255 APQDFVG
+255 APQDFVA

-270 KGRRILWSATLGN
+270 KGRRILWSLTLGN
-283 TVVARDVRAAFEAV
+283 TVVAKDVRAAFEAALV
-297 LNRLAGLGAE
+297 RLAELGAE

-313 PVPQME
+313 AVPKME

-327 ASWRARFGEM
+327 ASWRARFGEL
-337 IREQGTRMS
+337 IRDQGARMS

-377 VQSWLAANDV
+377 VQGWLEANDV

-392 LARTALPIEQ
+392 LARTALTIDQ
-402 DLFEPIEI
+402 DLFAPIEI
-410 DGMLVGELRS
+410 DGVVVGELRS

-439 PCGFGADDLPIGLQ
+439 PCGFGTDGLPIGLQ
-453 IVGRMHDEAMLLRIG
+453 IVGGLHDEAMLLRVG
-468 ALYEAVA
+468 ALYEASERWTA
-475 RWTERWPDL
+475 RWPAL